1 MVDYQSHSP
10 SALNPDDPEF
20 LQQLTVWL
28 AGARHEINVSIAST
42 EKVLAESRAIMVE
55 ADRALA
61 RR

>member
-10 SALNPDDPEF
+10 SELNPDDPEF
-20 LQQLTVWL
+20 PQQIVLWL
-28 AGARHEINVSIAST
+28 ARAQSEINASIAST
-42 EKVLAESRAIMVE
+42 EKVLAESRAIMME